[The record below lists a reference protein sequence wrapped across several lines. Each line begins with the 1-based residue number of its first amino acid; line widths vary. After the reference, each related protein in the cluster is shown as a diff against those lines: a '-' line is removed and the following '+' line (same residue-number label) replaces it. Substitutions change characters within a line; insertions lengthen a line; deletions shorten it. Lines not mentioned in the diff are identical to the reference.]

1 MKTNKIIYSSIVLVA
16 LTAILIIIGFSY
28 GDFVFKRHDNNVN
41 SANKISNSTA
51 TVKIEESETARLAI
65 DGSVLKI
72 LTNTVLYNRNFVFL
86 DNVTDNIVSTLS
98 VDNPVVE
105 PPDYKII
112 KGHAHDW
119 LAVVMLNA
127 GTGFK
132 EYFNEWYVLLPQGN
146 MKMVLS
152 YPSRGHNAQLY
163 ERTEYLETNII
174 NESYPDDSAVD
185 VKFILKDCF
194 TTQSGED
201 KNCSESSRTA
211 HYVWDSDKEEFV
223 FDSKKSDISEQ
234 GIDGL
239 LWGENQMLYI
249 SS

>member
-1 MKTNKIIYSSIVLVA
+1 MKTNKIIYSPIIPIVFTVVVASLV
-16 LTAILIIIGFSY
+16 IGFQRE
-28 GDFVFKRHDNNVN
+28 DDVFQRHDNNVN

-86 DNVTDNIVSTLS
+86 DNATDDIVSTLS
-98 VDNPVVE
+98 VGNPVIE
-105 PPDYKII
+105 TPDYKII

-119 LAVVMLNA
+119 LVVVGLNA

-132 EYFNEWYVLLPQGN
+132 EYFNEWYILLPQGN

-201 KNCSESSRTA
+201 KNCSESSHIA

-239 LWGENQMLYI
+239 LWGEN
-249 SS
+249 

>member
-1 MKTNKIIYSSIVLVA
+1 MDKIQLKYLIPVVLIVILLV
-16 LTAILIIIGFSY
+16 IGLSF
-28 GDFVFKRHDNNVN
+28 GDVFQRHDNNID

-86 DNVTDNIVSTLS
+86 DNATDDIVSTLS
-98 VDNPVVE
+98 VGNPVIE
-105 PPDYKII
+105 TPDYKII

-119 LAVVMLNA
+119 LVVVGLNA
-127 GTGFK
+127 GTGLK
-132 EYFNEWYVLLPQGN
+132 EYFNEWYILLPQGN

-152 YPSRGHNAQLY
+152 YPSWGLNAQLY
-163 ERTEYLETNII
+163 EKTEYLETNII

-185 VKFILKDCF
+185 VKFTLKDCF
-194 TTQSGED
+194 TAENGED
-201 KNCSESSRTA
+201 KNCSESSRID
-211 HYVWDSDKEEFV
+211 HYVWDNDKEEFV
-223 FDSKKSDISEQ
+223 FDSKRSDISEQ

-239 LWGENQMLYI
+239 LWGENYL
-249 SS
+249 